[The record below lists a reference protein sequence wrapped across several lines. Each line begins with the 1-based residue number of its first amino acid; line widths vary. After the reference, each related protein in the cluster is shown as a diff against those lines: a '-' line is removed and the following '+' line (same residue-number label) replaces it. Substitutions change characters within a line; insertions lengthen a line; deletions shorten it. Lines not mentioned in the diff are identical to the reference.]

1 MSPIEDGFGVELVG
15 EIAKLIELSA
25 ETESSQFENHRNS
38 VKVVAGAGY
47 QRYLQIAE
55 GWIPRVS

>member
-25 ETESSQFENHRNS
+25 ETESSQFENHRSS
-38 VKVVAGAGY
+38 VKVVAGAGFEPATF
-47 QRYLQIAE
+47 RL
-55 GWIPRVS
+55 